1 MYNYLKNKTIL
12 ITGGT
17 GSFGKSFV
25 DHLIKKADLKKII
38 IFSRDE
44 YKHFKLRHSY
54 ENHKHYDKLRFFI
67 GDIRDRERL
76 EIAFTGVDY
85 VVHAA
90 ALKHVDFAEYN
101 PIEYVKTNIIGTQN
115 VVLAAISQ
123 KVKKVIVLSTDKAV
137 NPINLYGSTKL
148 AADKLAIAANS
159 YANKKKTN
167 LSVVRYGNVVN
178 SRGSVIP
185 KFIEL
190 SNSKEKY
197 LPITDEKMT
206 RFVISLD
213 DAVKFV
219 IQSMHIMKGSEIF
232 LPKCRTIKIVDLAW
246 ALTKKIKIIGKR
258 PGEKLHESLI
268 SENDTAELFSFK
280 NFYVQTF
287 TEQKKG
293 KSIKLKNFLGKKIKS
308 FEYTSDDKKFLNI
321 KQIRTILNDLLR

>member
-1 MYNYLKNKTIL
+1 MYNYLKNQTVL

-25 DHLIKKADLKKII
+25 DHLINKANLKKII

-44 YKHFKLRHSY
+44 YKHFKLRHLY

-67 GDIRDRERL
+67 GDIRDKERL
-76 EIAFTGVDY
+76 EIAFSGVDY

-90 ALKHVDFAEYN
+90 ALKHIDFAEYN

-115 VVLAAISQ
+115 VALAAINK
-123 KVKKVIVLSTDKAV
+123 KVKKVIILSTDKAV
-137 NPINLYGSTKL
+137 NPVNLYGSTKL

-159 YANKKKTN
+159 YTNKKQTI
-167 LSVVRYGNVVN
+167 LSVVRYGNVIN

-190 SNSKEKY
+190 SNNKAKY
-197 LPITDEKMT
+197 LPITDKEMT

-219 IQSMHIMKGSEIF
+219 IQSMHIMEGSEIF
-232 LPKCRTIKIVDLAW
+232 LPICRTIKIIDLAS
-246 ALTKKIKIIGKR
+246 ALKKRIKIIGKR
-258 PGEKLHESLI
+258 PGEKIHESLI
-268 SENDTAELFSFK
+268 SENDAAELFKFK
-280 NFYVQTF
+280 NFYLQTF
-287 TEQKKG
+287 QQKK
-293 KSIKLKNFLGKKIKS
+293 K
-308 FEYTSDDKKFLNI
+308 
-321 KQIRTILNDLLR
+321 